1 MPNEPE
7 KIQMPQN
14 KPMGT
19 TTQIHT
25 AQLPIDLQSKVI
37 VKPANDNTKMI
48 QQPTFRTIQ
57 QAPQMRVVRMPTPT
71 GAGTQIIQT
80 QMMPQILAKTGVM
93 QPAGRS
99 TITVSKS
106 PAATYLPRVTA
117 TLSTIQQT
125 KGGQQ
130 IRTPTPPVS
139 GTAIS
144 PAFVRT
150 SITPRTSSPTA
161 VLSQGTTAW
170 VSGTGAMQVQVPTQL
185 IRSTITAQNRTH
197 ILQPNTV
204 TVTNNSGNAQ
214 IANIFGQQSQQQNLS
229 GTTTTISVPATT
241 SGGQQNQQPTYVAT
255 VLPQRPQATIVYT
268 SQQQQ
273 PFIQGEL
280 LFSTSFPINLNS
292 FSRSS
297 STNGHHKRGSQHPSS
312 ASTSANSDRNKSQHI
327 FDKYSP
333 ECAWSHA
340 NNRFNDSKS
349 SER

>member
-7 KIQMPQN
+7 KSQMPN
-14 KPMGT
+14 KPIG

-25 AQLPIDLQSKVI
+25 ALPIDLASKVI
-37 VKPANDNTKMI
+37 VKPANDNTKLM
-48 QQPTFRTIQ
+48 QPTFRTIQ
-57 QAPQMRVVRMPTPT
+57 QAPQMRVVRMPTPA
-71 GAGTQIIQT
+71 GASTQIIQT
-80 QMMPQILAKTGVM
+80 QIMPQTILAKAGTM
-93 QPAGRS
+93 QQTGRS

-106 PAATYLPRVTA
+106 PATTYLPRVTA

-214 IANIFGQQSQQQNLS
+214 IANIFGQQASQQQNLS
-229 GTTTTISVPATT
+229 GGTTTISVPAT
-241 SGGQQNQQPTYVAT
+241 SGGNQQQTQQPTYVAT

-273 PFIQGEL
+273 PFIQGKK
-280 LFSTSFPINLNS
+280 NLNILMS
-292 FSRSS
+292 
-297 STNGHHKRGSQHPSS
+297 
-312 ASTSANSDRNKSQHI
+312 
-327 FDKYSP
+327 
-333 ECAWSHA
+333 
-340 NNRFNDSKS
+340 
-349 SER
+349 

>member
-7 KIQMPQN
+7 KSPIP
-14 KPMGT
+14 KPAGT
-19 TTQIHT
+19 TTQIHAT
-25 AQLPIDLQSKVI
+25 QLPIDLASKVI
-37 VKPANDNTKMI
+37 VKPANDNTKLM

-57 QAPQMRVVRMPTPT
+57 QAPQMRVVRMPATP
-71 GAGTQIIQT
+71 GGGPQIIQT
-80 QMMPQILAKTGVM
+80 HVMPQTILAKAGTM
-93 QPAGRS
+93 QPTGRS

-117 TLSTIQQT
+117 QLSTIQQT

-150 SITPRTSSPTA
+150 TLTNPRTSSPTA
-161 VLSQGTTAW
+161 VGTLQGTTAW

-214 IANIFGQQSQQQNLS
+214 IANIFGQQNQQQNIS
-229 GTTTTISVPATT
+229 GNTTTISVPAT
-241 SGGQQNQQPTYVAT
+241 SGTGNQQQSQQPTYVAT

-273 PFIQGEL
+273 PFIQGKK
-280 LFSTSFPINLNS
+280 N
-292 FSRSS
+292 
-297 STNGHHKRGSQHPSS
+297 
-312 ASTSANSDRNKSQHI
+312 
-327 FDKYSP
+327 
-333 ECAWSHA
+333 
-340 NNRFNDSKS
+340 
-349 SER
+349 

>member
-7 KIQMPQN
+7 KSQMPN
-14 KPMGT
+14 KPGT
-19 TTQIHT
+19 TM
-25 AQLPIDLQSKVI
+25 QLPIDLASKVI
-37 VKPANDNTKMI
+37 VKPANDNTKLM
-48 QQPTFRTIQ
+48 QPTFRTIQ
-57 QAPQMRVVRMPTPT
+57 QAPQMRVVRMPTPA
-71 GAGTQIIQT
+71 GASTQIIQT
-80 QMMPQILAKTGVM
+80 QIMPQTILAKTATM
-93 QPAGRS
+93 QPATGRS

-117 TLSTIQQT
+117 TLSTIQQ

-150 SITPRTSSPTA
+150 SITPRTSSPNAT

-214 IANIFGQQSQQQNLS
+214 IANIFGQQASQQQNMS
-229 GTTTTISVPATT
+229 GNTTTISVPAT
-241 SGGQQNQQPTYVAT
+241 SGGNQQQNQPTYVAT

-273 PFIQGEL
+273 PFLQGR
-280 LFSTSFPINLNS
+280 FFY
-292 FSRSS
+292 
-297 STNGHHKRGSQHPSS
+297 K
-312 ASTSANSDRNKSQHI
+312 NK
-327 FDKYSP
+327 FK
-333 ECAWSHA
+333 
-340 NNRFNDSKS
+340 K
-349 SER
+349 

>member
-7 KIQMPQN
+7 KSPIN
-14 KPMGT
+14 KPIG
-19 TTQIHT
+19 TTQIHAT
-25 AQLPIDLQSKVI
+25 QLPIDLASKVI
-37 VKPANDNTKMI
+37 VKPANDNTKLM
-48 QQPTFRTIQ
+48 QPTFRTIQ
-57 QAPQMRVVRMPTPT
+57 QAPQMRVVRMPTPA
-71 GAGTQIIQT
+71 GASTQIIQT
-80 QMMPQILAKTGVM
+80 QIMPQTILAKAGTM
-93 QPAGRS
+93 QQTGRS

-106 PAATYLPRVTA
+106 PATTYLPRVTA

-214 IANIFGQQSQQQNLS
+214 IANIFGQQASQQQNIS
-229 GTTTTISVPATT
+229 GTTTTISVPAT
-241 SGGQQNQQPTYVAT
+241 SGGNLQQTQQPTYVAT

-273 PFIQGEL
+273 PFLQGKE
-280 LFSTSFPINLNS
+280 S
-292 FSRSS
+292 
-297 STNGHHKRGSQHPSS
+297 
-312 ASTSANSDRNKSQHI
+312 
-327 FDKYSP
+327 
-333 ECAWSHA
+333 
-340 NNRFNDSKS
+340 
-349 SER
+349 

>member
-7 KIQMPQN
+7 KSPLSQN
-14 KPMGT
+14 KPLG
-19 TTQIHT
+19 TTQIHAT
-25 AQLPIDLQSKVI
+25 QLPIDLASKVI

-57 QAPQMRVVRMPTPT
+57 QAPQMRVVRMPAA

-80 QMMPQILAKTGVM
+80 QIMPQTILAKAGTM
-93 QPAGRS
+93 QPTGRS

-117 TLSTIQQT
+117 TLSTIQQA

-139 GTAIS
+139 TAIS

-150 SITPRTSSPTA
+150 SITPRTSSPNA

-204 TVTNNSGNAQ
+204 TVTNNAGNAQ
-214 IANIFGQQSQQQNLS
+214 LANIFGQQASQQNMGGS
-229 GTTTTISVPATT
+229 TTTISVPTT
-241 SGGQQNQQPTYVAT
+241 STQQSQQPTYVAT

-273 PFIQGEL
+273 PFLQGKLYINQIKLINKTGKFQVKFNAWALLILQIHVKFAPYREFQLLLESEL
-280 LFSTSFPINLNS
+280 TPRRLTFVKMCLV
-292 FSRSS
+292 
-297 STNGHHKRGSQHPSS
+297 
-312 ASTSANSDRNKSQHI
+312 
-327 FDKYSP
+327 
-333 ECAWSHA
+333 
-340 NNRFNDSKS
+340 
-349 SER
+349 

>member
-1 MPNEPE
+1 MPNESE
-7 KIQMPQN
+7 NKNTISQN
-14 KPMGT
+14 KPVGT
-19 TTQIHT
+19 TTQIHAT
-25 AQLPIDLQSKVI
+25 QLPIDLASKVI
-37 VKPANDNTKMI
+37 VNPANDNTKIM

-57 QAPQMRVVRMPTPT
+57 QAPQMRVVRMPSTAGT
-71 GAGTQIIQT
+71 GTQIIQT
-80 QMMPQILAKTGVM
+80 QIMPQTILKTGTM

-139 GTAIS
+139 GALS

-185 IRSTITAQNRTH
+185 IRSTITQNRTH
-197 ILQPNTV
+197 ILQPNSV
-204 TVTNNSGNAQ
+204 TVTNNAGNAQ

-229 GTTTTISVPATT
+229 GNTTTISVPATT
-241 SGGQQNQQPTYVAT
+241 GGGQQQTQQPTYVAT

-273 PFIQGEL
+273 PFIQGET
-280 LFSTSFPINLNS
+280 F
-292 FSRSS
+292 
-297 STNGHHKRGSQHPSS
+297 K
-312 ASTSANSDRNKSQHI
+312 
-327 FDKYSP
+327 
-333 ECAWSHA
+333 
-340 NNRFNDSKS
+340 
-349 SER
+349 